1 MDKNINMGNWTI
13 KKSTF
18 INVSIACIQFIN
30 YMYSFYG
37 ENGIYPMKHKQT
49 NKYVGFS
56 DICNALTGYI
66 KSTNSW
72 GGGDSID
79 RERLRDILIDEYGFL
94 FPQN

>member
-1 MDKNINMGNWTI
+1 MDKNINMGNSI
-13 KKSTF
+13 VKKSTF

-30 YMYSFYG
+30 YVYSFYG
-37 ENGIYPMKHKQT
+37 EDGIYPMKHKQT
-49 NKYVGFS
+49 NKYICLS
-56 DICNALTGYI
+56 DIGHALTGYI

-79 RERLRDILIDEYGFL
+79 REILRDILINEYGFL